1 MEKGKKY
8 YDYIKALLYLYD
20 EYKFYVFENYA
31 EAALIIKGE
40 CGNYKLYLGERGL
53 VSYLDEAKT
62 PNEIVYKTLFQGGRN
77 YLVDSYE
84 VIRDK
89 ILERNIDYVEEL
101 LKDKEFQ
108 ELVLKLKKEN
118 SNDKLKDLALEHL
131 AKLTDEKLI
140 NSYSK
145 DNLRL
150 LLAYFFAKGPKKHL
164 QYFDEV
170 ISNPEFIKKMNEWN
184 NDFESQEEKEKYL
197 HYKVWYALVQC
208 ENENISS
215 EELKEILEYVYETY
229 YYEKDK
235 VKLKLK
241 EN

>member
-1 MEKGKKY
+1 MKKGKKY
-8 YDYIKALLYLYD
+8 YDYINALIHLY
-20 EYKFYVFENYA
+20 EEETFYVFEDYA
-31 EAALIIKGE
+31 EAAVIIKGE
-40 CGNYKLYLGERGL
+40 CGNYQAYVGERGVL
-53 VSYLDEAKT
+53 HFEGEAQT
-62 PNEIVYKTLFQGGRN
+62 PNEIAYIALGGRGTI
-77 YLVDSYE
+77 DSYE

-108 ELVLKLKKEN
+108 ELVLKLKEEN
-118 SNDKLKDLALEHL
+118 SNDKLEELALEHL
-131 AKLTDEKLI
+131 AKIADEKLT

-184 NDFESQEEKEKYL
+184 NAFESQEEKEEYL
-197 HYKVWYALVQC
+197 RFRVGFALLQY